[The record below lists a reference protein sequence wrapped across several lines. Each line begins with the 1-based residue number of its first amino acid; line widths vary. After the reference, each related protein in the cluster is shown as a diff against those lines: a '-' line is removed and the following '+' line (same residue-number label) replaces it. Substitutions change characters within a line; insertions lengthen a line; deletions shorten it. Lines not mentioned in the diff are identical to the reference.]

1 MHGLRAALMTKAPI
15 LIMALALLLALGACR
30 PPPPSG
36 HGRIDELRI
45 EDLETGSGALA
56 ETGARVTVHYTGW
69 LYDDREPGSRGAQFD
84 SSRDRDRPFSFLLGA
99 KQVIRGWDEGVQG
112 MRVGG
117 KRILW
122 LPPLY
127 GYGARGAGHAIGPDA
142 SLVFEVE
149 LLAVEP
155 G

>member
-1 MHGLRAALMTKAPI
+1 MPSTTSCNARGASCGVM
-15 LIMALALLLALGACR
+15 LLLALVLLVACR
-30 PPPPSG
+30 APAPQG
-36 HGRIDELRI
+36 HGQITSLRI
-45 EDLETGSGALA
+45 EDRHQGSGPLA
-56 ETGARVTVHYTGW
+56 EPGTRVTVHYTGW
-69 LYDDREPGSRGAQFD
+69 LYDDRAPQLRGPQFD
-84 SSRDRDRPFSFLLGA
+84 SSRERGVPFTFLLGA

-117 KRILW
+117 RRVLW

-127 GYGARGAGHAIGPDA
+127 GYAGRGAGDRIGPNA